1 MRMLKTKKQ
10 STNQLFLKRQSEFIQ
25 VFHSSVQDPSFLM
38 NFINLVFSYADDPP
52 LLSAQ
57 LSDPPEP
64 TPGNFVLS

>member
-1 MRMLKTKKQ
+1 
-10 STNQLFLKRQSEFIQ
+10 
-25 VFHSSVQDPSFLM
+25 M